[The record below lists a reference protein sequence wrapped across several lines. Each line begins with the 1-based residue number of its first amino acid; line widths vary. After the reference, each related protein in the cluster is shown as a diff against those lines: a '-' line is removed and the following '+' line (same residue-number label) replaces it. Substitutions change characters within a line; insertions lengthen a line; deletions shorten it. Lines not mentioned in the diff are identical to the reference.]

1 MSGPYKI
8 IVIVYIVFLLS
19 VVVSNLLAL
28 FALKLIRRAKLSPQT
43 PPPTG
48 ERLL

>member
-8 IVIVYIVFLLS
+8 IVIIYIGFLLS
-19 VVVSNLLAL
+19 VVMSNLLAL
-28 FALKLIRRAKLSPQT
+28 IALKLIRRPKLPAQT
-43 PPPTG
+43 AQIAG

>member
-8 IVIVYIVFLLS
+8 IVVIYIGFLLS
-19 VVVSNLLAL
+19 VIISNLLAL
-28 FALKLIRRAKLSPQT
+28 IVLKFLRPPKLPNEIEIN
-43 PPPTG
+43 G

>member
-8 IVIVYIVFLLS
+8 IVIVYIGFLLS
-19 VVVSNLLAL
+19 VIASNLLAL
-28 FALKLIRRAKLSPQT
+28 IVLKFVRTPKL
-43 PPPTG
+43 PPNMKG